1 MKRILLYIMLAVGAL
16 SVACSDEYDDSA
28 LKGDVANLAERIA
41 AVEQAL
47 QGLNGDLKSYAS
59 LLDAMQGASYI
70 TSVTEQDGVVTVT
83 YNNGSTYTLTSG
95 TKGET
100 GDVGA
105 EGPTGAMGEVEMPLL
120 KIDATDGCWYISYDN
135 GGSWSQLLDEAGNPV
150 KGLGDKGE
158 TGAGGTEGEMGAA
171 PTLGVDEMGFW
182 TIDLGDGNGPK
193 RILNAN
199 GDPIVADPTKLPK
212 SYFTQAAVSDDGM
225 MLEVTLVTGD
235 TLSLPIVGSM
245 VFELTA
251 GATESFTVN
260 QTRSFAL
267 KQQGI
272 AEIAIERPEGWRVKV
287 GETSVEITAP
297 SFKSEGDVTL
307 YAATSGALLKLATI
321 HVKSEAAAAVKFP
334 ASEQDGVIRAFP
346 GAEGGGMY
354 TTGGR
359 GGQVVHVTNLND
371 EGPGSLRE
379 ALDMNGART
388 IVFDVCGT
396 IYLQSELR
404 IGKGNVTI
412 AGQTAPG
419 DGITIANYSVVVNTN
434 NVIIRYLRFRMG
446 DAKKHEGDAI
456 WGRYR
461 ENVIIDHCSMSW
473 STDECASFYANKN
486 FTMQWCLIGESLKN
500 SVHGKGS
507 HGYGGIWGGK
517 NASFHHNILTAHSS
531 RNPRF
536 CHPQVY
542 GDYLSTHRGNVDY
555 RNNVVNNWG
564 DNSSYGGESGQFNM
578 VNNYYKPGPAS
589 KDRKYFLAADA
600 FYEKD
605 GKVWSS
611 AYPQL
616 FVSGNVHTQH
626 SDITSNNQSGINFT
640 DGAQYTYYNQFQT
653 APFAIKKD
661 DATLCYT
668 STHTAVDAYA
678 RVLDY
683 AGASLKRDKVDERL
697 IDDARNA
704 KATYN
709 DGGNGSTGGM
719 IDTQTAVGGWP
730 TLSATSEEIQ
740 RATTDTDK
748 DNIPDYYEEKLGL
761 NPAKADATDKTLDPQ
776 GLYTNFE
783 CYLHYLVQDTIMAQI
798 EGGTYT
804 KLE

>member
-16 SVACSDEYDDSA
+16 SVACSDEYDDTA
-28 LKGDVANLAERIA
+28 LKSDVADLANRIA
-41 AVEQAL
+41 AMEQAL
-47 QGLNGDLKSYAS
+47 QGLNSDLRSYAS
-59 LLDAMQGASYI
+59 LVGSLQGARYI
-70 TSVTEQDGVVTVT
+70 TSVAEQNGVVTVT
-83 YNNGSTYTLTSG
+83 YNDGSTYTLTSG

-100 GDVGA
+100 GDAGVVGP
-105 EGPTGAMGEVEMPLL
+105 EGEMGKIAMPLL
-120 KIDATDGCWYISYDN
+120 KIDPADGYWYISYD
-135 GGSWSQLLDEAGNPV
+135 GGTTWSQLLDTDGNPV
-150 KGLGDKGE
+150 QGLGNKGE
-158 TGAGGTEGEMGAA
+158 TGAEGSVGEVGAA
-171 PTLGVDEMGFW
+171 PTLGVDELGFW
-182 TIDLGDGNGPK
+182 TIDLGDGKGPQ
-193 RILNAN
+193 RILDPN
-199 GDPIVADPTKLPK
+199 GDPIVADPEKLPK
-212 SYFTQAAVSDDGM
+212 SYFESAKLSEDGTALVVVLVSGEELSIPISGAITFTLTVEPQEQFAAG
-225 MLEVTLVTGD
+225 E
-235 TLSLPIVGSM
+235 
-245 VFELTA
+245 
-251 GATESFTVN
+251 
-260 QTRSFAL
+260 TRTFAL
-267 KQQGI
+267 KQQGVK
-272 AEIAIERPEGWRVKV
+272 EIAIERPEGWRVQVK
-287 GETSVEITAP
+287 EESVVVTAP
-297 SFKSEGDVTL
+297 AYTSEGEITL
-307 YAATSGALLKLATI
+307 YASTSSALLKLASFG
-321 HVKSEAAAAVKFP
+321 VKCDITALKLP

-359 GGQVVHVTNLND
+359 GGAVVHVTNLND
-371 EGPGSLRE
+371 SGEGSLRAAVE
-379 ALDMNGART
+379 MNGART

-396 IYLQSELR
+396 IYLNSELR

-419 DGITIANYSVVVNTN
+419 EGITLANYSVVVNTD

-446 DAKKHEGDAI
+446 DAKGHEGDAI
-456 WGRYR
+456 WGRYH
-461 ENVIIDHCSMSW
+461 ENIVIDHCSMSW

-668 STHTAVDAYA
+668 STHTAVDAYT

-709 DGGNGSTGGM
+709 DGGNGSTGGL

-730 TLSATSEEIQ
+730 TLTATDEETA

-748 DNIPDYYEEKLGL
+748 DNIPDYYESKLGL
-761 NPAKADATDKTLDPQ
+761 NPSKADATAKTLDPQ

-783 CYLHYLVQDTIMAQI
+783 MYLHYLVQDITAAQTV
-798 EGGTYT
+798 GGDYT